1 MALSPTDSTVGD
13 RRQEI
18 VIIGVGLSSPDSQA
32 TLKRSLDACLL
43 TDEEWDIF
51 RSIRDDESSL
61 ACFEN
66 PLDVRMM
73 TN

>member
-1 MALSPTDSTVGD
+1 MALSSTDSTVGD
-13 RRQEI
+13 RRQQI
-18 VIIGVGLSSPDSQA
+18 VFIGVGLSSPHSQA
-32 TLKRSLDACLL
+32 TLGRSLDACLL
-43 TDEEWDIF
+43 NDDEWDIF

-73 TN
+73 TY